1 MKLGITGLPG
11 SGKST
16 IFEAITQNIQDE
28 GHKIENRI
36 GIISV
41 PDSRVEVLSEMYKP
55 LKTIFAKVEYY
66 LPSIHTQKSEAKKE
80 QNIWTPVRDCDAL
93 IHVVRNF
100 SGYGLESPVPYKDFL
115 SLDQELIL
123 ADLVTV
129 EKRIERI
136 ETDKKRG
143 KKTDQEELALL
154 NSCLESLGKE
164 IPLRK
169 IPEMASA
176 QVLKGFAFVSGKPML
191 VLFNN
196 NDDDVEF
203 PDVQDLLTREECMV
217 IRGKLEQELSRMSP
231 EEAVDFLSEYGIK
244 ESARERVI
252 KKSYELLGLISFFT
266 VGEDEVRAWTIKK
279 DTKALDAAEVIH
291 SDIKKGFIR
300 AEVVSFKDLMD
311 AGNYHEARK
320 RGTVRLEGKTY
331 SVLDGDII
339 NFRFNV

>member
-1 MKLGITGLPG
+1 MKLGITGL
-11 SGKST
+11 SAAGKST
-16 IFEAITQNIQDE
+16 VFEALTQNVQEE
-28 GHKIENRI
+28 GHKVENRVGTI
-36 GIISV
+36 EV
-41 PDSRVEVLSEMYKP
+41 PDSRVKVLSDMYKP
-55 LKTIFAKVEYY
+55 VKTIFAKIEYY
-66 LPSIHTQKSEAKKE
+66 LPAIHTQKSEAKKE

-100 SGYGLESPVPYKDFL
+100 SGYGLEVPTPYKDFFN
-115 SLDQELIL
+115 LDQELIL

-136 ETDKKRG
+136 EADKKRG
-143 KKTDQEELALL
+143 KKTDQEEFTLL
-154 NSCLESLGKE
+154 MTCLENLEKE
-164 IPLRK
+164 IPLRR
-169 IPEMASA
+169 IQEIASA
-176 QVLKGFAFVSGKPML
+176 QVLKGFAFVSAKPVL

-196 NDDDVEF
+196 NDDDSGLPEA
-203 PDVQDLLTREECMV
+203 QDLIIREECMV

-231 EEAVDFLSEYGIK
+231 EEAGDFLTEYGIK

-279 DTKALDAAEVIH
+279 ETKALDAAEVIH

-300 AEVVSFKDLMD
+300 AEVVSYNDLMD
-311 AGNYHEARK
+311 AGTYPEARK

-331 SVLDGDII
+331 LVQDGDII

>member
-11 SGKST
+11 SGKTT
-16 IFEAITQNIQDE
+16 IFEALTRNVQTE
-28 GHKIENRI
+28 GHKSENRI
-36 GIISV
+36 GSISV
-41 PDSRVEVLSEMYKP
+41 PDSRVEVLSNMYKP

-66 LPSIHTQKSEAKKE
+66 LPAIHSQKSEAKKE
-80 QNIWTPVRDCDAL
+80 QNIWAPVRDCDAL

-100 SGYGLESPVPYKDFL
+100 SGYGLAPPTPYKDFI
-115 SLDQELIL
+115 SLDQEIIL

-129 EKRIERI
+129 EKRLERI
-136 ETDKKRG
+136 ETDRKRG
-143 KKTDQEELALL
+143 KKTDQEELDLL
-154 NSCLESLGKE
+154 VFCLENLEKE

-169 IPEMASA
+169 IPEISSA
-176 QVLKGFAFVSGKPML
+176 QILRGFAFVSGKPAL

-196 NDDDVEF
+196 SDEDVRF
-203 PDVQDLLTREECMV
+203 PDVQDLTTREECMI

-231 EEAVDFLSEYGIK
+231 EDAGDFLSEYGIK

-300 AEVVSFKDLMD
+300 AEVVSFNDLMD
-311 AGNYHEARK
+311 AGSYHEARK
-320 RGTVRLEGKTY
+320 KGTVRLEGKTY
-331 SVLDGDII
+331 QVQDGDII

>member
-1 MKLGITGLPG
+1 
-11 SGKST
+11 
-16 IFEAITQNIQDE
+16 
-28 GHKIENRI
+28 
-36 GIISV
+36 
-41 PDSRVEVLSEMYKP
+41 
-55 LKTIFAKVEYY
+55 
-66 LPSIHTQKSEAKKE
+66 
-80 QNIWTPVRDCDAL
+80 VRDCDAL

-100 SGYGLESPVPYKDFL
+100 SGYGLAVPAPYKDFL

-143 KKTDQEELALL
+143 KKTDQEEPALL
-154 NSCLESLGKE
+154 ATCLENLEKE
-164 IPLRK
+164 IPLRR
-169 IPEMASA
+169 IPEIASA
-176 QVLKGFAFVSGKPML
+176 QVLRGFAFVSAKPEL

-196 NDDDVEF
+196 NDDDAGF
-203 PDVQDLLTREECMV
+203 PEVQDLMTREECMV
-217 IRGKLEQELSRMSP
+217 IRGKLEQELSRMAP
-231 EEAVDFLSEYGIK
+231 EEAGDFLSEYGIK

-252 KKSYELLGLISFFT
+252 KKSYELLGLVSFFT

-279 DTKALDAAEVIH
+279 ETKALDAAEVIH

-300 AEVVSFKDLMD
+300 AEVVSYKDLMD
-311 AGNYHEARK
+311 AGTYQEARK

-331 SVLDGDII
+331 LVQDGDII

>member
-16 IFEAITQNIQDE
+16 IFEALTQNVQDE
-28 GHKIENRI
+28 GHKVENRI
-36 GIISV
+36 GTIEV
-41 PDSRVEVLSEMYKP
+41 PDSRVEVLSDMYKP
-55 LKTIFAKVEYY
+55 VKTIFAKVEYY
-66 LPSIHTQKSEAKKE
+66 LPAIHTQKSEAKKE

-100 SGYGLESPVPYKDFL
+100 SGYGLASPTPYKDFL
-115 SLDQELIL
+115 ALDQELIL

-129 EKRIERI
+129 EKRLERI

-143 KKTDQEELALL
+143 KKTDHEEFTLL
-154 NSCLESLGKE
+154 TSCLENLEKE
-164 IPLRK
+164 VPLRK
-169 IPEMASA
+169 ISEIASA
-176 QVLKGFAFVSGKPML
+176 QVLRGFAFVSAKPAL

-196 NDDDVEF
+196 NDDDAGF
-203 PDVQDLLTREECMV
+203 PEAQDLMTREECMI

-231 EEAVDFLSEYGIK
+231 EEAGDFLSEYGIK

-252 KKSYELLGLISFFT
+252 KKSYDLLGLVSFFT

-279 DTKALDAAEVIH
+279 ETKALDAAEVIH

-311 AGNYHEARK
+311 AGTYSEARK
-320 RGTVRLEGKTY
+320 KGTVRLEGKTY
-331 SVLDGDII
+331 CVQDGDII